1 MGQLERGL
9 RVIKNLNGFPD
20 NVVAIIVTGR
30 VTNEECANVLR
41 PAMERS
47 LRRHNK
53 IRLYY
58 EVGSRFPGAG
68 WDDLDI
74 AIDHLPQ
81 WERIAVVTDTAW
93 VRQTVNALRFLIA
106 SEVRVFTTAEAAEGR
121 AWITAPLGADVGS
134 PSASAIALRPPG
146 DVLPLR
152 SRRRPP
158 RPLRR
163 GSRSSRP
170 REPLVNNHL

>member
-1 MGQLERGL
+1 MIELISEL
-9 RVIKNLNGFPD
+9 PD
-20 NVVAIIVTGR
+20 NVVGIVARGR
-30 VTNEECANVLR
+30 VTNEECDNVLR

-68 WDDLDI
+68 WDNLDV

-81 WERIAVVTDTAW
+81 WERIAVVTDTGW

-106 SEVRVFTTAEAAEGR
+106 SDIRVFTTEEVEQGR
-121 AWITAPLGADVGS
+121 AWIAANDAEADGASAPLRAS
-134 PSASAIALRPPG
+134 PAWA
-146 DVLPLR
+146 
-152 SRRRPP
+152 RRPP
-158 RPLRR
+158 PPAHSRRPSLRPTRR
-163 GSRSSRP
+163 GARRYQRPAAADRQSS
-170 REPLVNNHL
+170 

>member
-1 MGQLERGL
+1 MIEVINGL
-9 RVIKNLNGFPD
+9 PD
-20 NVVAIIVTGR
+20 NVVAITVTGR
-30 VTNEECANVLR
+30 VTNEECDNVLR

-93 VRQTVNALRFLIA
+93 VRHTVNALRFLIA
-106 SEVRVFTTAEAAEGR
+106 SEVRVFTMVDAAEGR
-121 AWITAPLGADVGS
+121 AWITARLGAEVGS
-134 PSASAIALRPPG
+134 PRDLAIAPASS
-146 DVLPLR
+146 LR
-152 SRRRPP
+152 SAGEADPPRSKRRPS
-158 RPLRR
+158 RSLRR
-163 GSRSSRP
+163 GSRPSRP
-170 REPLVNNHL
+170 REPLINNHL